1 MREAV
6 PRGLCLTH
14 ALAHTHTRA
23 PGSVRQFASAHSH
36 THTHTHTSWSSFC
49 TGGALLLISSAA
61 YFKSPVEDCVLVAY
75 SYL

>member
-36 THTHTHTSWSSFC
+36 THTHTHTHVMVF
-49 TGGALLLISSAA
+49 
-61 YFKSPVEDCVLVAY
+61 VLYWGCIVTDFIC
-75 SYL
+75 SIF